1 MKHKVKFELY
11 IPERSLLESKL
22 ISMHCLQNY
31 YSLDSH
37 QMNSNKGIMCIS
49 TKKQINKQTNETTV
63 FVFCFSTTWILAEFF
78 IAWFWNNSQKPAS
91 LQWTNNLTEELKN
104 WIDITIIIKYNC
116 HFTSDTESI
125 MHKII
130 FNFFWTWV
138 QWISFHYNRVFYKSF
153 FIFWESVCSH
163 ECVVRKTKFVGLP
176 LPFNGNIYFSCVELA
191 LPFV

>member
-37 QMNSNKGIMCIS
+37 QMNSNKSIICIS
-49 TKKQINKQTNETTV
+49 TKIQINEQTNETTV
-63 FVFCFSTTWILAEFF
+63 FVFRFSTTWILAEFF
-78 IAWFWNNSQKPAS
+78 IAWF
-91 LQWTNNLTEELKN
+91 EI
-104 WIDITIIIKYNC
+104 IDITVIIKYNC

-125 MHKII
+125 KHKII

-163 ECVVRKTKFVGLP
+163 ECVVRKTKFAVLS
-176 LPFNGNIYFSCVELA
+176 LPFNGNIYFTCVGLA